1 MRRLGVIMA
10 LGALLGLLAGVVTA
24 TPALAG
30 RRHGWELVQ
39 AKPFTV
45 PASFCG
51 FKIGVTFAVAK
62 EYAKLL
68 KASDGSVITLVTGSL
83 RSTYTNLSTGKAI
96 TENVSGPGK
105 LTTHADGSATITAKG
120 HNEDFLTPAQAQQ
133 FRLPT
138 LAVTAG
144 PLASV
149 IAADGTETLVTL
161 RGHVLAGGCAAISS
175 GKGCRPRGAPPGPRP
190 GA

>member
-1 MRRLGVIMA
+1 VIIMRRIGVIVALAAA
-10 LGALLGLLAGVVTA
+10 LGMFTGVLTA
-24 TPALAG
+24 SPALAG
-30 RRHGWELVQ
+30 RGHKWELLQ
-39 AKPFTV
+39 PSPFTV
-45 PASFCG
+45 PQSFCG
-51 FKIGVTFAVAK
+51 FKIRVTFAVAK

-133 FRLPT
+133 FGLPT
-138 LAVTAG
+138 VAVTAG
-144 PLASV
+144 PLTSV
-149 IAADGTETLVTL
+149 IAADGTETSVTL
-161 RGHVLAGGCAAISS
+161 RGHVLVDVCAALS
-175 GKGCRPRGAPPGPRP
+175 
-190 GA
+190 